1 MVHGKQASVV
11 TFGADWAEEKMRR
24 ELARKHSA
32 STQDSTE
39 ENGPDANLQYHVA
52 QALSSSS
59 DHSAISPNAA
69 GKLNLHIP
77 TVHEW
82 QANPADK
89 TPTAAVDKQLAGPFN
104 LQHELT
110 TPTIMSSDDD
120 LDSYFDANSPRS
132 DRVRVASNKFSD
144 SQGLENAL
152 DIHARPEDLPLPSSP
167 PSVVEQGNPD
177 DNTIPFSRYIENEK
191 LRELISPPN

>member
-1 MVHGKQASVV
+1 
-11 TFGADWAEEKMRR
+11 
-24 ELARKHSA
+24 
-32 STQDSTE
+32 
-39 ENGPDANLQYHVA
+39 
-52 QALSSSS
+52 
-59 DHSAISPNAA
+59 
-69 GKLNLHIP
+69 
-77 TVHEW
+77 
-82 QANPADK
+82 
-89 TPTAAVDKQLAGPFN
+89 
-104 LQHELT
+104 
-110 TPTIMSSDDD
+110 MSSDDD

-191 LRELISPPN
+191 LRELILPPT